1 MIAEPTVLS
10 HSPSVPRA
18 PAPWTLAG
26 SGYIFVFTFEPGFLR
41 KGGFV
46 PPELGDGFEAT
57 LGVLMLVDYRESNA
71 GPYRELLFLVGRN
84 LRWRNHLFSISRIYV
99 STEASAVNGRESW
112 GLPKQTAQFQR
123 VPGKDG
129 AERAIVLKNGLAEVD
144 LTVAPEPG
152 LALPGTSL
160 LLPPSWRTIV
170 QPWQGKIYTTRLS
183 GRGTVQRARLLDF
196 RTLPHLFPDV
206 GEGTLVRGIRVR
218 DFRMRL
224 PKARVRPADR

>member
-1 MIAEPTVLS
+1 MIADPVIS
-10 HSPSVPRA
+10 RDNPPVPRA
-18 PAPWTLAG
+18 SAPWSLAG
-26 SGYIFVFTFEPGFLR
+26 SGYIFLFTFEPGFLR

-46 PPELGDGFEAT
+46 PPELGEGFEAT
-57 LGVLMLVDYRESNA
+57 LGALMLVDYRESNV
-71 GPYRELLFLVGRN
+71 GSYRELLFLVGRN
-84 LRWRNHLFSISRIYV
+84 LRWRNHLFSVSRIYV
-99 STEASAVNGRESW
+99 STEASAENGRENW

-123 VPGKDG
+123 VQGKDG
-129 AERAIVLKNGLAEVD
+129 AERVIVLKNGLAEVD

-170 QPWQGKIYTTRLS
+170 QPWQGRTYTTRLS

-206 GEGTLVRGIRVR
+206 GEGTLVRGIQVR
-218 DFRMRL
+218 DFRMRF
-224 PKARVRPADR
+224 PAARITG